1 MKKQKSK
8 KKKFILRLLVIIS
21 LGIIF
26 CTYEIYISYKH
37 LEVNNYSITT
47 SVTSRNAKIKFI
59 VLGDLH
65 DNEFGDNNKV
75 LIKNIQSQK
84 PDFILVAGDILNN
97 TSKNSNIAISLVKNL
112 VKIAPVYY
120 ALGNHE
126 LDFIQHKD
134 SHLINKIEDS
144 GATVLENK
152 YKDIV
157 VKGQKIRIGGM
168 YSYAFGA
175 GNNVDKETMDKKVYD
190 FLEDFQNTSN
200 YKIMMSHRPDS
211 FIFGNVSKVWNID
224 LIVSAH
230 NHGGQVILPFLGG
243 LYGGDQ
249 GYFPKYIHGV
259 YNKDKMK
266 IAITSGLGSNPQKL
280 PRFNNVPEIMVINI
294 N

>member
-8 KKKFILRLLVIIS
+8 NKKFILRLLPVLF

-26 CTYEIYISYKH
+26 LAYEIYISYNH
-37 LEVNNYSITT
+37 LEVNNYSISTNT
-47 SVTSRNAKIKFI
+47 ISSNCKIKFI

-65 DNEFGDNNKV
+65 DNKFGDNNET
-75 LIKNIQSQK
+75 LTKNIQSQK
-84 PDFILVAGDILNN
+84 PDFILVAGDMLNK
-97 TSKNSNIAISLVKNL
+97 TSKNSDIDISLIKNL
-112 VKIAPVYY
+112 VQIAPVYY

-126 LDFIQHKD
+126 LDFIHHKD
-134 SHLINKIEDS
+134 SHLINKIENV

-175 GNNVDKETMDKKVYD
+175 GNNVDKETMDKKVYE
-190 FLEDFQNTSN
+190 FLDDFQSTSN
-200 YKIMMSHRPDS
+200 YKIMISHRPDS

-230 NHGGQVILPFLGG
+230 NHGGQVVIPFLGG
-243 LYGGDQ
+243 FYGGDQ
-249 GYFPKYIHGV
+249 GYFPKYIHGI
-259 YNKDKMK
+259 YTKDKMK
-266 IAITSGLGSNPQKL
+266 IAITSGLGSNPKKL

>member
-97 TSKNSNIAISLVKNL
+97 TSKNSNIAISLVKNI

>member
-97 TSKNSNIAISLVKNL
+97 TSKNSNIAISLVKNI

-134 SHLINKIEDS
+134 AHLINKIEDA

-211 FIFGNVSKVWNID
+211 FIFGNVSKVWNIN

-230 NHGGQVILPFLGG
+230 NHGGQVVLPFLGG